1 MRKLRRLFLRTALD
15 VREVRLLRG
24 ILADAQRMAR
34 LAVARA
40 PGEAPPRS

>member
-34 LAVARA
+34 LAGGKAS
-40 PGEAPPRS
+40 GTPPLS